1 MKAFFTVLR
10 FVALSLIVGYLSML
24 LQRESLEVWYPL
36 LRKSSLTPPGYV
48 FAIVWFILYVLM
60 GVSVALVSRART
72 NYSWVLVLL
81 FYLQL
86 LLNLMWSFCFF
97 FLQLPLLALV
107 VLFALMLCVAA
118 YVVGAY
124 DRHRWASLLNVP
136 YLLWLLFAAYLNGYV
151 VLFN

>member
-1 MKAFFTVLR
+1 MNTFFTVLK
-10 FVALSLIVGYLSML
+10 FVAISLLAGYLSML
-24 LQRESLEVWYPL
+24 LQREPLEVWYPM

-48 FAIVWFILYVLM
+48 FAIVWSFLYVLM

-97 FLQLPLLALV
+97 FLKMPLLALV
-107 VLFALMLCVAA
+107 VLIALLLCVAA
-118 YVVGAY
+118 YVSGAY
-124 DRHRWASLLNVP
+124 ARHRWASLLNVP

>member
-1 MKAFFTVLR
+1 MKAFFTILR

-48 FAIVWFILYVLM
+48 FAIVWFVLYVLM

>member
-48 FAIVWFILYVLM
+48 FAIVWFVLYVLM

-81 FYLQL
+81 FYMQL

-118 YVVGAY
+118 YVAGAY
-124 DRHRWASLLNVP
+124 DKHRWASLLNVP

>member
-48 FAIVWFILYVLM
+48 FAIVWFVLYVLM

-86 LLNLMWSFCFF
+86 LLNFMWSFCFF
-97 FLQLPLLALV
+97 FLRMPLLAFV
-107 VLFALMLCVAA
+107 VLLALLLCVAA
-118 YVVGAY
+118 YVAGAY
-124 DRHRWASLLNVP
+124 DKHRWASLLNVP
-136 YLLWLLFAAYLNGYV
+136 YLLWLLFAAYLNIYV

>member
-10 FVALSLIVGYLSML
+10 CVALSLIVGYLSML

-48 FAIVWFILYVLM
+48 FAIVWFVLYVLM

>member
-1 MKAFFTVLR
+1 MKAFFTILR

>member
-48 FAIVWFILYVLM
+48 FAIVWFVLYVLM

-81 FYLQL
+81 FYMQL

>member
-48 FAIVWFILYVLM
+48 FAIVWSILYVLM